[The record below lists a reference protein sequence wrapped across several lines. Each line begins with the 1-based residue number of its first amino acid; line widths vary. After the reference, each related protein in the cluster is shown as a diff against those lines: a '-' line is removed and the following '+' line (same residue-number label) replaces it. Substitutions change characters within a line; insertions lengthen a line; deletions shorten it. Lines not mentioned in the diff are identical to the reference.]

1 MLIGEIGWKKKK
13 IFFGEIGWI
22 NIICTCKENLYE
34 KKERIY
40 MQREKKWKKKK
51 IGFMLKT
58 LWLTWKPWNFGNA
71 YFHNFFLFLRFM
83 WVYKTLGHMKTPCM
97 LEFLFHWELY
107 CIVLGDHVWKCLYAS
122 GHELHSVKH
131 CIKWKREY
139 WYSMY
144 NLFFFFLKTFSPI
157 VVLFFSMGEN
167 CFYNPF
173 SS

>member
-22 NIICTCKENLYE
+22 NIICICKENPYE

-40 MQREKKWKKKK
+40 MQREKKWKKKN
-51 IGFMLKT
+51 GFTLKT

-122 GHELHSVKH
+122 GHGLHSVKH

-144 NLFFFFLKTFSPI
+144 NLFFFLPQNVFSNSCSILFNGRKLFL
-157 VVLFFSMGEN
+157 
-167 CFYNPF
+167 
-173 SS
+173 